1 MFREGN
7 GARPAGY
14 TMTRAST
21 AWGKRQASLPSIA
34 SIRRNVRLYLKLQYI
49 QLRTVVE
56 YRGDFW
62 IGILGAAL
70 MQGAGLI
77 FLSAFFSQIPEIN
90 GWTVWE
96 IAVLYGLALT
106 PKGFTELL
114 CDGPWMLRAMVN
126 TGEFD
131 RLLVR
136 PVSPALQAATKI
148 ASIHGLGQLSLGIV
162 AIALGTSRSGMD
174 WSLWKV
180 LFLIA
185 TIATGFVMICAINFL
200 VNMIGFWEPS
210 AQSALPTMYTM
221 LIDFAKFPLDIYSNV
236 IKVLVTIVAPYAFI
250 SYFPALVLLDKESP
264 WQWLGFASPL
274 VTLLV
279 VALTSWLWG
288 KALDRYQGVGH

>member
-1 MFREGN
+1 MVTTTTDRSVHH
-7 GARPAGY
+7 
-14 TMTRAST
+14 ASP
-21 AWGKRQASLPSIA
+21 LPVA
-34 SIRRNVRLYLKLQYI
+34 AIRRNTRLYLKLQYI

-90 GWTVWE
+90 GWKVWE

-106 PKGFTELL
+106 PKGLSELL

-148 ASIHGLGQLSLGIV
+148 ASIHGLGQLTLGIV
-162 AIALGTSRSGMD
+162 AIALSASRSGMD
-174 WSLWKV
+174 WSPWKV

-185 TIATGFVMICAINFL
+185 TIASGFVMICAINFL
-200 VNMIGFWEPS
+200 VNMVGFWEPS

-221 LIDFAKFPLDIYSNV
+221 LIDFAKFPLEIYSLV
-236 IKVLVTIVAPYAFI
+236 IRILVTVIAPFAFL
-250 SYFPALVLLDKESP
+250 SYFPGLVLLDKETP
-264 WQWLGFASPL
+264 WRWLGFAFP
-274 VTLLV
+274 VATAIV
-279 VALTSWLWG
+279 VLITAWLWR
-288 KALDRYQGVGH
+288 KALARYQGVGH